1 MIHTK
6 KIKVHVTSSQPL
18 VHYRMG
24 YFGEVQVSDYAAP
37 LDFREKRKLLESDSC
52 RLVFKFAKSGKG
64 EKRLRWPY
72 ECKQVDCRTQDSTTG
87 FVLKIWLVRFCSRT
101 FFTTTANEVVLFK
114 IHVLFF
120 SIFSRQLQTKMAI
133 PMQALRMFF
142 FEDRHYR

>member
-1 MIHTK
+1 M
-6 KIKVHVTSSQPL
+6 
-18 VHYRMG
+18 
-24 YFGEVQVSDYAAP
+24 SDYAAP
-37 LDFREKRKLLESDSC
+37 LDFREKRKLLESGSC

-120 SIFSRQLQTKMAI
+120 FHILKTTAN
-133 PMQALRMFF
+133 
-142 FEDRHYR
+142 EDGYSHVGITDVLF